1 MKKIYIIASLML
13 LTAAGCKK
21 DLVQNPSNAIPQQ
34 TAFATPADFTNA
46 ILGAYSGLEGKNLP
60 PINGVAT
67 PPSYYGGIDGGSMA
81 TTPDVLSDNLILNQQ
96 GRKSEQDFFN
106 FKYTGN
112 ETWDLWSNAYVAI
125 LRANNIIQNIGHL
138 ASGAFKD
145 NIEGEALAV
154 RALAHFDLLRLYA
167 KSYTSASAT
176 DLGVPY
182 VTSTDPTQLPA
193 RTPDKTAYDKV
204 VADFVQAQ
212 SLIGLDNGVGRMNK
226 AAVEGLMSRV
236 YLYRGEWQNC
246 VTAATSA
253 IADAPAANAL
263 APASD
268 FSQIWIDATEEDV
281 LFKIKILDDD
291 VGSDNGGIT
300 IGVGY
305 EQASPNG
312 VKPEYSVD
320 FTLFNLYTATDV
332 RGPAYISQT
341 TFNTINYN
349 YVSKYAGRATGNANV
364 VDYKVIRMGE
374 VYLNRAEAYYN
385 LSQQVPALADLNT
398 LRSNRY
404 TSFVAG
410 AETGPALYNAIL
422 LQRRLEL
429 AFEGS
434 RFFDIK
440 RLNLPIQRDN
450 FGDNADGT
458 GVPAS
463 VQLVPANSPL
473 FQLPIPIYEINANP
487 NIVQNPGY

>member
-1 MKKIYIIASLML
+1 MKKIYIIALTL
-13 LTAAGCKK
+13 LTVAGCKK
-21 DLVQNPSNAIPQQ
+21 DLIQNPSNAVNSNN
-34 TAFATPADFTNA
+34 AFNTPADFTNA
-46 ILGAYSGLEGKNLP
+46 VLGCYSGLLSKNIP
-60 PINGVAT
+60 PVNGTVPPAT
-67 PPSYYGGIDGGSMA
+67 YYGGQDGGAMTA
-81 TTPDVLSDNLILNQQ
+81 TPDVLSDNVILNQQ

-112 ETWDLWSNAYVAI
+112 ETWDMWSNAYVAI
-125 LRANNIIQNIGHL
+125 SRANNIIANIGHL
-138 ASGAFKD
+138 SSGSFKD

-176 DLGVPY
+176 DPGVPY

-193 RTPDKTAYDKV
+193 RTADKTAYDLV
-204 VADFVQAQ
+204 VADFVKAQ
-212 SLIGLDNGVGRMNK
+212 SLIALDNGVGRMNK

-246 VTAATSA
+246 VNAATNA

-263 APASD
+263 APAAD
-268 FSQIWIDATEEDV
+268 FGLIWTDDTEEDV
-281 LFKIKILDDD
+281 LFKVKMLDGD
-291 VGSDNGGIT
+291 GIP

-305 EQASPNG
+305 EQSTPNG
-312 VKPEYSVD
+312 VKAEYSVA
-320 FTLFNLYTATDV
+320 FSFFNLYTSTDV
-332 RGPAYISQT
+332 RGPAYIGQS

-349 YVSKYAGRATGNANV
+349 YVKKYAGRTTGDANV
-364 VDYKVIRMGE
+364 VDSKVIRMGE

-385 LSQQVPALADLNT
+385 LPDQVNALADLNT
-398 LRSNRY
+398 LRANRY
-404 TSFVAG
+404 TTFVPG
-410 AETGPALYNAIL
+410 VETGTNLYNAIL

-463 VQLVPANSPL
+463 VQSVPANSPL
-473 FQLPIPIYEINANP
+473 FQLPIPIYEINVNK

>member
-1 MKKIYIIASLML
+1 MKKIYIIASLLL

-21 DLVQNPSNAIPQQ
+21 ELIQSPSNAIPVEN
-34 TAFATPADFTNA
+34 AFNTPADFTNA

-60 PINGVAT
+60 PIGGVV
-67 PPSYYGGIDGGSMA
+67 PGSSYYGGQDGGSMA

-96 GRKSEQDFFN
+96 GRKSEQTFFN

-112 ETWDLWSNAYVAI
+112 QTWDLWSNAYVAI
-125 LRANNIIQNIGHL
+125 SRANNILQNIGHL
-138 ASGAFKD
+138 TSGSFKD
-145 NIEGEALAV
+145 NIQGEALAI

-176 DLGVPY
+176 DPGVPY
-182 VTSTDPTQLPA
+182 VTSVDPTLLPA
-193 RTPDKTAYDKV
+193 RTADKTAYDLV
-204 VADFVQAQ
+204 VTDMKQAQ
-212 SLIGLDNGVGRMNK
+212 TLIALDNGVGRMDK
-226 AAVEGLMSRV
+226 AAVDGLLSRV

-246 VTAATSA
+246 ITAATAA

-263 APASD
+263 APAAD
-268 FSQIWIDATEEDV
+268 FGAIWTDDTEEDV

-291 VGSDNGGIT
+291 NIP

-305 EQASPNG
+305 EQASPSG

-320 FTLFNLYTATDV
+320 YTLFNLYTNTDV
-332 RGPAYISQT
+332 RKDAYIGQT
-341 TFNTINYN
+341 SFNTINYN
-349 YVSKYAGRATGNANV
+349 YVKKYFGRTTGNANV

-385 LSQQVPALADLNT
+385 SGDQVNALSDLNT
-398 LRSNRY
+398 LRANRY
-404 TSFVAG
+404 TDFVTG
-410 AETGPALYNAIL
+410 LETGSALYNAIL

-440 RLNLPIQRDN
+440 RLNLPVQRDN

-458 GVPAS
+458 GVAAS
-463 VQLVPANSPL
+463 TKTVPANSPL
-473 FQLPIPIYEINANP
+473 FQLPIPVYEINANP
-487 NIVQNPGY
+487 KVAQNPGY